1 MHKSSRLIAN
11 SLESAYDIPFVVTW
25 KGTYNEPEV
34 VIKPKRNELDLFSLK
49 VLIKQRTRIIIEFMP
64 DKYCAPMFADMATS
78 SIEKKNSFVNYS
90 KYITNTMKASM
101 KMRINEV
108 DTSLEDFTN
117 WPEEWRSF
125 YCRITKIP
133 VVNDEET
140 FDSVEIIKEW
150 SIIAFGM
157 FLSLLDVVPI
167 ENNRETAGVADR
179 AKSEIPVTRYERNP
193 LNRQLCL
200 AAWGY
205 QCQICKFDFSAKY
218 GLLGNEFIH
227 VHHIEEVSTYG
238 GERLINPVVDLIP
251 VCPNCHAM
259 LHRRKPALKPD
270 ELIEIIEKEKKCK
283 EV

>member
-167 ENNRETAGVADR
+167 ENNRETAGVADG

-238 GERLINPVVDLIP
+238 CERLINPVVDLIP